1 MMIYQN
7 NTHHMTF
14 EKKTI
19 DLSISSTPFAFS
31 GTPELGSRKKQVLFF
46 GKRKRQKKDTVDD
59 WNVLQNHTFWKLR
72 CPLKKGYFIF
82 QPSIFRKCV
91 SFHGYQFVGDFHP
104 EPKTVVGDVKTPRSE
119 IFWSPSYR
127 RWCLPIGVSTLSGF
141 SLGQTACVSFAPCL
155 CRRPRTL
162 GVIVDFG
169 GRRKG
174 RCLFWKLL

>member
-72 CPLKKGYFIF
+72 CPLKKDISSSNHQFSGNVLVFTGTNLLGIF
-82 QPSIFRKCV
+82 TPNQKPLSEMSKLRGRKYSDRLLTAVDVCQLGFQHFLVFRW
-91 SFHGYQFVGDFHP
+91 D
-104 EPKTVVGDVKTPRSE
+104 
-119 IFWSPSYR
+119 
-127 RWCLPIGVSTLSGF
+127 
-141 SLGQTACVSFAPCL
+141 
-155 CRRPRTL
+155 
-162 GVIVDFG
+162 
-169 GRRKG
+169 
-174 RCLFWKLL
+174 KLLVSLLRHVFAGDQGLWG